1 MSPEEYQIWTLFNSF
16 RIGSGLAFVAT
27 AIFIWLGFRI
37 AVGTR
42 VPASGEEPQMIGKI
56 MSSIF
61 CLLVCMGT
69 WVQWTEYAANYIAS
83 AYALSELK
91 DSGTSITEVAEGWIT
106 YVGTTEATA
115 MPTPLGIAF
124 IVIVGIMYAAIIWT
138 PKKI

>member
-56 MSSIF
+56 M
-61 CLLVCMGT
+61 
-69 WVQWTEYAANYIAS
+69 
-83 AYALSELK
+83 
-91 DSGTSITEVAEGWIT
+91 
-106 YVGTTEATA
+106 
-115 MPTPLGIAF
+115 
-124 IVIVGIMYAAIIWT
+124 
-138 PKKI
+138 